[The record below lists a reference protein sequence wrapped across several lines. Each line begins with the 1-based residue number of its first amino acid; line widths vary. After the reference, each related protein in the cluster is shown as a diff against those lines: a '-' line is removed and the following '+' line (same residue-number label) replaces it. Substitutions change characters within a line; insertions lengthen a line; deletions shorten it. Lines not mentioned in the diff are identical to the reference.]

1 MTQSQVKPTG
11 TQAKPAARDRVWIAW
26 ERQRR
31 SLNLSAR
38 LGARL
43 LLCLDEDKGWKR
55 YPLSVRRTLAEL
67 RTRRGRTVVVQN
79 PSMVLAA
86 LGCLFR
92 KPLGYSLVVDRHSNF
107 SHLAHGKPGLK
118 RRLSDLLSGYTLRNA
133 DVTIVTNAELA
144 ETVRKAGG
152 RAFVLPD
159 PFPERFP
166 GASMDMAAERAIE
179 GAAEAAESGD
189 KTDAKARPR
198 APKEILFV
206 SSWSFDEPIEATM
219 EACRNLQGEAI
230 VRITGRP
237 KPEYARLLRSAP
249 PNFIPTGFLEEDRY
263 FSLMA
268 QSDAVMAVT
277 DREATLVCGGYEG
290 AALGK
295 PLILGNSRALR
306 GYFDAGCV
314 HTDGTAA
321 DVEAKIRILL
331 ADLPAYRDGIRGL
344 YARRSAEWEGR
355 LAELETILREFEG
368 N

>member
-1 MTQSQVKPTG
+1 VK
-11 TQAKPAARDRVWIAW
+11 QAPAAKSARDRVWIAW

-31 SLNLSAR
+31 SLNLSER

-55 YPLSVRRTLAEL
+55 YPLSVRKTLAEL

-92 KPLGYSLVVDRHSNF
+92 RPLGYSLVVDRHSNF
-107 SHLAHGKPGLK
+107 SHLAQGKPGLK

-133 DVTIVTNAELA
+133 NVTIVTNGELA
-144 ETVRKAGG
+144 ESVEKAGG

-159 PFPERFP
+159 PFPQRFP
-166 GASMDMAAERAIE
+166 RASKDMVAAAPRSAGA
-179 GAAEAAESGD
+179 
-189 KTDAKARPR
+189 PR
-198 APKEILFV
+198 EILFV
-206 SSWSFDEPIEATM
+206 SSWSFDEPIAATM
-219 EACRNLQGEAI
+219 EACRNLQGEVN

-237 KPEYARLLRSAP
+237 KAEYARLLRNAP
-249 PNFIPTGFLEEDRY
+249 PNFISTGFLEEDRY

-277 DREATLVCGGYEG
+277 DRAATLVCGGYEG
-290 AALGK
+290 VALGK
-295 PLILGNSRALR
+295 PLILGDSQALR
-306 GYFDAGCV
+306 AYFDAGCV

-321 DVEAKIRILL
+321 DVEAKIRMLM
-331 ADLPAYRDGIRGL
+331 ADLPAYGDGISGL

-355 LAELETILREFEG
+355 LAELETILREFETG
-368 N
+368 A

>member
-1 MTQSQVKPTG
+1 VTQPH
-11 TQAKPAARDRVWIAW
+11 AKPSARDRVWIAW

-55 YPLSVRRTLAEL
+55 YPLSVRKTLAEL

-92 KPLGYSLVVDRHSNF
+92 RPLGYSLVVDRHSNF
-107 SHLAHGKPGLK
+107 SHLAQGKPGLK

-133 DVTIVTNAELA
+133 NVTIVTNAELA
-144 ETVRKAGG
+144 ETVEKAGG

-159 PFPERFP
+159 PFPQRFP
-166 GASMDMAAERAIE
+166 RASKDMAAEKAAER
-179 GAAEAAESGD
+179 AAEAAE
-189 KTDAKARPR
+189 KDAADPRPR
-198 APKEILFV
+198 GPKEILFV
-206 SSWSFDEPIEATM
+206 SSWSFDEPIAATM

-237 KPEYARLLRSAP
+237 KPEYARLLRNAP

-295 PLILGNSRALR
+295 PLILGDSRALR

-321 DVEAKIRILL
+321 DVEAKIRTLL

-344 YARRSAEWEGR
+344 YARRAAEWEGR
-355 LAELETILREFEG
+355 LADLETILQEFEG

>member
-1 MTQSQVKPTG
+1 MTQTQVKQTG
-11 TQAKPAARDRVWIAW
+11 TQARPSAKDRVWIAW
-26 ERQRR
+26 ESQRR

-55 YPLSVRRTLAEL
+55 YPLSVRKTLAEL

-107 SHLAHGKPGLK
+107 SHLAQGKPGLK

-133 DVTIVTNAELA
+133 NVTIVTNAELA
-144 ETVRKAGG
+144 ETVEKAGG

-159 PFPERFP
+159 PFPQRFP
-166 GASMDMAAERAIE
+166 RASKVMAEAMAA
-179 GAAEAAESGD
+179 GNAAEP
-189 KTDAKARPR
+189 RPR

-206 SSWSFDEPIEATM
+206 SSWSFDEPIAATM

-237 KPEYARLLRSAP
+237 KPEYARLLRNAP

-277 DREATLVCGGYEG
+277 NREATLVCGGYEG

-295 PLILGNSRALR
+295 PLILGDSRALR

-321 DVEAKIRILL
+321 DVEAKIRTLL
-331 ADLPAYRDGIRGL
+331 ADLPAYRDGIRGF
-344 YARRSAEWEGR
+344 YARRSAEWEGK
-355 LAELETILREFEG
+355 LADLESILREFEG
-368 N
+368 D